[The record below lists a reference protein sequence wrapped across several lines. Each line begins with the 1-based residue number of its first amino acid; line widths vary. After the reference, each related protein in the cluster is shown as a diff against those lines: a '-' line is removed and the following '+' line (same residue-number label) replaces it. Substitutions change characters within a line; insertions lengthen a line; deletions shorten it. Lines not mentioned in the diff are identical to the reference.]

1 MFILQYTVNVVTV
14 GTSEICT
21 VLKVRTSEICIETV
35 KIELFQSSRLS
46 KMTKSVD
53 PDQTARSSLIWICT
67 VFFQTKLPLWYTT
80 F

>member
-1 MFILQYTVNVVTV
+1 MFTLQYTVNVLMV

-35 KIELFQSSRLS
+35 KIELFQSRRLS

-53 PDQTARSSLIWICT
+53 PDQTEGCPR
-67 VFFQTKLPLWYTT
+67 
-80 F
+80 

>member
-1 MFILQYTVNVVTV
+1 MFTLQCTVNVLIV

-35 KIELFQSSRLS
+35 KTELFQSSRLS

-53 PDQTARSSLIWICT
+53 PDQTAPQGA
-67 VFFQTKLPLWYTT
+67 V
-80 F
+80 

>member
-35 KIELFQSSRLS
+35 KFELFQSSRLS

-53 PDQTARSSLIWICT
+53 PDQTAPEEA
-67 VFFQTKLPLWYTT
+67 V
-80 F
+80 

>member
-1 MFILQYTVNVVTV
+1 MFKLQCTVTVLIV

-21 VLKVRTSEICIETV
+21 VLKVRTPEICIETI

-53 PDQTARSSLIWICT
+53 LDQTAPQGA
-67 VFFQTKLPLWYTT
+67 V
-80 F
+80 

>member
-1 MFILQYTVNVVTV
+1 MFTLQYTVNVVIV

-21 VLKVRTSEICIETV
+21 VLKIRTSEICTETV

-53 PDQTARSSLIWICT
+53 PDQTAPQGA
-67 VFFQTKLPLWYTT
+67 V
-80 F
+80 

>member
-46 KMTKSVD
+46 KMTKKCR
-53 PDQTARSSLIWICT
+53 P
-67 VFFQTKLPLWYTT
+67 
-80 F
+80 

>member
-1 MFILQYTVNVVTV
+1 MQYTVKVVIV

-46 KMTKSVD
+46 RMTKSVD
-53 PDQTARSSLIWICT
+53 PDQTAPEGA
-67 VFFQTKLPLWYTT
+67 V
-80 F
+80 